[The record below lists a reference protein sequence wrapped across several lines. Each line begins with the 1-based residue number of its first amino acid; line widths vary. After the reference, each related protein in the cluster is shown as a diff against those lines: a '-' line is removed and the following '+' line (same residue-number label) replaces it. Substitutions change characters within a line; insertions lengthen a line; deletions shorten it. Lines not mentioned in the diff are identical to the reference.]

1 MQHTAWDSGL
11 AGIYGQM
18 VYWPTPLEFGV
29 TLGVVALGVLVF
41 LLGIKFLPLRPKDD
55 EVPSE

>member
-1 MQHTAWDSGL
+1 
-11 AGIYGQM
+11 M

-55 EVPSE
+55 EAPSE